1 MRRRVELIDTSVL
14 LELLRVPYES
24 DRADEAEAG
33 LQERTGARVDL
44 RLPLAA
50 IIETGGHIG
59 KIKSQY
65 SEERRLCAQR
75 FQILIEAMLQGVAP
89 WSFTPVEWNEDFLGA
104 LLTPTGDLPLGL
116 AESLGQKHLE
126 MGDLTIIAEL
136 RRLRASLDTRTVT
149 VDVWTYDTDLRST
162 VDVVLARG

>member
-14 LELLRVPYES
+14 LELLRVPFES

-33 LQERTGARVDL
+33 LQARTAARVDL

-65 SEERRLCAQR
+65 S
-75 FQILIEAMLQGVAP
+75 
-89 WSFTPVEWNEDFLGA
+89 GA
-104 LLTPTGDLPLGL
+104 AAVCSAL
-116 AESLGQKHLE
+116 
-126 MGDLTIIAEL
+126 
-136 RRLRASLDTRTVT
+136 
-149 VDVWTYDTDLRST
+149 
-162 VDVVLARG
+162 